1 MESKTPQFD
10 RLLDAILADLVPH
23 VRTCH
28 WADKHPHCQG
38 DFSITTEDIEFLKM
52 LRVPPPNFCPT
63 CRRMRRLTHLN
74 LTRLFSVTCD
84 KESHDENL
92 ISVFPKECPF
102 DIWDV
107 DSFAEIDDYY
117 LAQDFNNTLTPYH
130 NLFKLRKNFPMPNF
144 LNREGSVID
153 SPYSSGGRNLKNGY
167 YVFGCFSSED
177 VWYTN
182 HTKSAR
188 NVMDSRVI
196 KKSEFVYQ
204 GFFSSYLYKSTFIY
218 FSKSCSNS
226 MFLYDCRNC
235 TNCFGCVNLRNKS
248 YCIWN
253 VQYTKEEYEKWMQ
266 NHIPF
271 TRAFIDETK
280 SRFDI
285 FVKQFPINAS
295 KKVQTNNS
303 FGVLLENSNDLFNVT
318 DATKSEHIR
327 HSDGVISHK
336 DSMDILF
343 SGASSCLYMC
353 TNIGSDAYNVKFSV
367 SSKFCTESEFIFNCK
382 NCSNCFMCFGL
393 QNKSYCILNKQYDK
407 DEYYREIDR
416 IKTKLI
422 ECGEYADGVGMEF
435 SAQAYNFSL
444 AQLVQRLGRQN
455 RRIILNNNVFLFSK
469 IYGCDKI

>member
-285 FVKQFPINAS
+285 FVKQFTDFPFYQEMAYAAVDKTFAEVLIEE
-295 KKVQTNNS
+295 KVP
-303 FGVLLENSNDLFNVT
+303 
-318 DATKSEHIR
+318 
-327 HSDGVISHK
+327 VISRPNISIKEFGESK
-336 DSMDILF
+336 DVVYEILGDILPEVI
-343 SGASSCLYMC
+343 LPEYK
-353 TNIGSDAYNVKFSV
+353 TLH
-367 SSKFCTESEFIFNCK
+367 SKY
-382 NCSNCFMCFGL
+382 
-393 QNKSYCILNKQYDK
+393 NKS
-407 DEYYREIDR
+407 
-416 IKTKLI
+416 TK
-422 ECGEYADGVGMEF
+422 
-435 SAQAYNFSL
+435 
-444 AQLVQRLGRQN
+444 
-455 RRIILNNNVFLFSK
+455 
-469 IYGCDKI
+469 